1 MLIFFELVLTFCL
14 GLNKEKPTKVKIKA
28 VLVKVSRWRALALVL
43 RSKENEEKIESMD
56 AALTELMNGI
66 GAKLSTTAPK
76 KPKNSKCCC
85 PVQITYD

>member
-1 MLIFFELVLTFCL
+1 MLIFFELVLTFYL